1 MPRIVNQL
9 PKVLAMVGCVLLL
22 AGVARADKIVLKNG
36 RKIIAYNVVE
46 DGDKIR
52 YETSAGQLALPKS
65 IVDHIERGG
74 LMPGMGS
81 PAAAAASLNLEPP
94 EPAATANES
103 EIDKGAVH
111 DGSVDR
117 NYINN
122 LESGAAAG
130 GEKAIRA
137 ARAHLAASRF
147 EMAKGDLE
155 HSLSDARAAV
165 SYAPEDPTTL
175 MELAYVY
182 LRRSEFK
189 QSLEYL
195 ERAKRYAPNSPD
207 VYKLE
212 GWTYYGLN
220 RPDQAAAEWKK
231 SLALRPDPEVQA
243 ALDKAVRDKA
253 EEENYKENESAHFQL
268 KYNGAAEP
276 GLAREVLHTLEGHY
290 QQIES
295 ELNFSPPDPIGVVL
309 YTQEGFADITRA
321 PGWVGALN
329 DGRIRVPVQG
339 LTGVDSELSRVL
351 RHELTHSFIQ
361 QKTRGR
367 APTWI
372 QEGVAQWMEGKR
384 SDENAATLVQV
395 YDAGQAASLAQLEGS
410 WMRLPGPMATYAY
423 AWALANIEYV
433 VQTQGMGDIERIL
446 DRLAAGTPTEQAL
459 REVLHD
465 DYADLMQATVG
476 YLKKNYGR

>member
-1 MPRIVNQL
+1 MRWGTNHL
-9 PKVLAMVGCVLLL
+9 PKVLATLGCVLLL
-22 AGVARADKIVLKNG
+22 AGAARADKIVLKNG
-36 RKIIAYNVVE
+36 RKITAYNVVE

-74 LMPGMGS
+74 LMPLMGS
-81 PAAAAASLNLEPP
+81 PAAEAANLDLQPAEI
-94 EPAATANES
+94 AATFS
-103 EIDKGAVH
+103 EAGVDKDAVH

-117 NYINN
+117 NYISN
-122 LESGAAAG
+122 LESRAAAG
-130 GEKAIRA
+130 GAQAIQA

-147 EMAKGDLE
+147 EMVKGDLD
-155 HSLSDARAAV
+155 HALADARAAV
-165 SYAPEDPTTL
+165 SYAPEDPAML

-195 ERAKRYAPNSPD
+195 ERAKRYAPNNPD
-207 VYKLE
+207 IYKLE

-220 RPDQAAAEWKK
+220 RPDQAASEWKK
-231 SLALRPDPEVQA
+231 SLALRADPEVQA

-253 EEENYKENESAHFQL
+253 EEENYRENESAHFQL

-290 QQIES
+290 QRIES

-339 LTGVDSELSRVL
+339 LTGVDSELSRIL

-361 QKTRGR
+361 QKTHGR

-372 QEGVAQWMEGKR
+372 QEGVAQWMEGRR

-395 YDAGQAASLAQLEGS
+395 YDAGQAVPLAQLEGS
-410 WMRLPGPMATYAY
+410 WMRLPGPLASYAY
-423 AWALANIEYV
+423 AWALANIEYI

-446 DRLAAGTPTEQAL
+446 DRLATGTSTEQAV

-465 DYADLMQATVG
+465 DYADLMQATAE